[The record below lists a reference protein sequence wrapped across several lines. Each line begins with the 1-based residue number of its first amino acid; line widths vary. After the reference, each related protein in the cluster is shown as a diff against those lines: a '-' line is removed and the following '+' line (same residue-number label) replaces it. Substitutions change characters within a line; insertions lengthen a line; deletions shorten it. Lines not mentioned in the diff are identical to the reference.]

1 MVSSSDGVRNDES
14 DDDEDEKKSAG
25 SRLCCCSF
33 SRGLLL
39 FFDRIVSYPRIAGLC
54 RRRFAVKEEEE
65 KEG

>member
-1 MVSSSDGVRNDES
+1 MVSSSGGVRNDES
-14 DDDEDEKKSAG
+14 DDDEDEKKSVSA
-25 SRLCCCSF
+25 RLCYCSF

-39 FFDRIVSYPRIAGLC
+39 FFDRIAGLC

>member
-1 MVSSSDGVRNDES
+1 MVSSSGGVRNDES

-33 SRGLLL
+33 SRGLL
-39 FFDRIVSYPRIAGLC
+39 FFDRIAGLC